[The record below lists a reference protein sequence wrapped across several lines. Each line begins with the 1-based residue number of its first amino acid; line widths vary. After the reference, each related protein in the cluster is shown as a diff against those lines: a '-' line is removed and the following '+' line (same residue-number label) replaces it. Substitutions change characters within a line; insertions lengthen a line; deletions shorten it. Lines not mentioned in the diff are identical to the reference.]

1 MLSCEEALEQMSQ
14 ALDSPLTG
22 EEQGAHLA
30 CCPACRADWAALR
43 ELHQAMGELEETPV
57 PEGFADRVL
66 ARVREAARPAK
77 VVPLWRRPQWKAA
90 AGLAACAVICV
101 GLYYGADRLGLG
113 ASGNVAAVP
122 DLAQWSEESAGSGE
136 APVAGAASAAGTD
149 EDPVLSKT
157 TEPPETADGTETASA
172 PQRGAANGENPSKV
186 AGVPRA
192 ALARGENAAGE
203 APEPALA
210 DGEAGGAALYSVQPE
225 ETELLLPA
233 RGRGGAAARFGPVGA
248 GRTGPQ
254 LLRGERPDAGGP
266 VWGAGGGGHPLP
278 AAGAA
283 LERDLPG
290 DPGGIRPEDQTG
302 RSLRNAGLR
311 PVCLLL
317 GEKPGNRKDGR
328 GEAWG
333 MC

>member
-1 MLSCEEALEQMSQ
+1 M
-14 ALDSPLTG
+14 
-22 EEQGAHLA
+22 
-30 CCPACRADWAALR
+30 
-43 ELHQAMGELEETPV
+43 
-57 PEGFADRVL
+57 
-66 ARVREAARPAK
+66 
-77 VVPLWRRPQWKAA
+77 
-90 AGLAACAVICV
+90 
-101 GLYYGADRLGLG
+101 
-113 ASGNVAAVP
+113 
-122 DLAQWSEESAGSGE
+122 
-136 APVAGAASAAGTD
+136 
-149 EDPVLSKT
+149 
-157 TEPPETADGTETASA
+157 
-172 PQRGAANGENPSKV
+172 
-186 AGVPRA
+186 PRA

-225 ETELLLPA
+225 ETELLLTALPE
-233 RGRGGAAARFGPVGA
+233 GAAELLPALDQWELDG
-248 GRTGPQ
+248 TGPQ

-317 GEKPGNRKDGR
+317 GEKPGNRMDGR